1 MKAIV
6 RKRQHR
12 IFAEPDKAE
21 LVFKV
26 RGQIVDVEDIERWMR
41 RHDVPK
47 NELYV
52 GTPEARKER
61 QEAITTSQLIQRSQ
75 PSCAMSDCI

>member
-21 LVFKV
+21 LGFKV
-26 RGQIVDVEDIERWMR
+26 RGQMVNVEDIERWMR
-41 RHDVPK
+41 RHNVPK
-47 NELYV
+47 DELYIKS
-52 GTPEARKER
+52 PEACEER
-61 QEAITTSQLIQRSQ
+61 QEAIVTFQLIQRSR
-75 PSCAMSDCI
+75 PS